1 MSQVEDMLYAAHAQ
15 GKREELL
22 KRAEK
27 VRSAPQHKWSE
38 QSDVYSKAWRELV
51 KEGILS
57 DTVS

>member
-27 VRSAPQHKWSE
+27 IRSTPQHKWSE
-38 QSDVYSKAWRELV
+38 QSDVYNLAWRELV
-51 KEGILS
+51 KEGIISEAIL
-57 DTVS
+57 